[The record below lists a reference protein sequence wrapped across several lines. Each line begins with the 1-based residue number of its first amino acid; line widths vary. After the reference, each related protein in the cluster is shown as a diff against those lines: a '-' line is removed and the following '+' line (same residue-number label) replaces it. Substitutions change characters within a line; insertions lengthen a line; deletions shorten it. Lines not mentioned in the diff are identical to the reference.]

1 MIGNIKNKMN
11 KKKKKGMGDGGK
23 AGAWPQNDGENFKA
37 KLRRPSGDHCH
48 LQSAERERERERGE
62 RRGKRGRQAAR
73 ERKEGEEREGGRDW
87 ASTGSH

>member
-48 LQSAERERERERGE
+48 LQSAERERERREKGKEGQAGSKAEKGRRRVRRGE
-62 RRGKRGRQAAR
+62 GLG
-73 ERKEGEEREGGRDW
+73 
-87 ASTGSH
+87 